1 MSEVALAA
9 AMTAQCQAKSAT
21 RVGRVPYRPS
31 DDDPQHRTTI
41 DHSYSWEAVPQKV
54 AAQSAL
60 NAQELQLVEFQ
71 LVQFVVG
78 QVDDDGG
85 QR

>member
-1 MSEVALAA
+1 
-9 AMTAQCQAKSAT
+9 MTIRSIGQLF
-21 RVGRVPYRPS
+21 
-31 DDDPQHRTTI
+31 
-41 DHSYSWEAVPQKV
+41 DHCYSWEAVPQKV